1 MHVGEWGQSAKS
13 GKGIPPTVHH
23 SKRDRTT
30 LRVTTSSH
38 GEPRQFAEG
47 DVPDPAFLLF
57 RVQSHRGD
65 VEGDVRLDDGL
76 RQVHEAP
83 VTNKGGLMSRSSSAA
98 ERGPG
103 RVSGGSVPL
112 GALISAGPTEADRLR
127 VVEGSDHS
135 PKDETPPII
144 DLRLVLVTA
153 SGFEVPLVASP
164 AQAVRLLRSSGGTD
178 ATDQRGDGD
187 PGAPRVRGA
196 RRPCPVPVDQLL
208 SRGRLVSRFET
219 PLGVVRHE
227 RSFVF
232 QTAPERGRAPG
243 GNDA

>member
-178 ATDQRGDGD
+178 ATDQRGDGV
-187 PGAPRVRGA
+187 PGGPRSRRVRHP
-196 RRPCPVPVDQLL
+196 RPVPVDQLL

-219 PLGVVRHE
+219 PLG
-227 RSFVF
+227 
-232 QTAPERGRAPG
+232 G
-243 GNDA
+243 GAA